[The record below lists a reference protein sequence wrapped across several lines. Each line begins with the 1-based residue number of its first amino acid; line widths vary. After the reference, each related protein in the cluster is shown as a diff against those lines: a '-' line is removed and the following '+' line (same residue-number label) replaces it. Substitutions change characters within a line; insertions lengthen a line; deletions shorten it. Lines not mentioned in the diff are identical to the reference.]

1 MTMAAAIEG
10 RTARTSA
17 QTEPSRV
24 AAVDIVADLG
34 RAEPIWRGLEAQ
46 QPFHT
51 PYQRFDFLAA
61 WQRQVGE
68 REGLRPF
75 IVIAADAERRPL
87 LLLPLAYGRR
97 HGVNIASFMGD
108 KHATFNMALWNG
120 EFAASAT
127 RSDMETLVSMI
138 SAHGDADVLALHQ
151 QPPLWRNVSNPM
163 ALLPRQASVND
174 CPLLVMEPGAAPAAL
189 ISNSFRRRLKG
200 KERKLQSLPGYRY
213 HRADSEAGIT
223 RLLDWF
229 FRVKPLRM
237 AEQKLP
243 NVFADP
249 GVEDFIRSACTTPL
263 TGGGHAIDIHALE
276 CDEEVIAI
284 FAGVA
289 DGHRF
294 SMMFNTYTMSP
305 SSKYS
310 PGLILMRDIIDHY
323 AAQDYRAL
331 DLGIGSDDYK
341 RLFCKSDEPI
351 FDSFL
356 PLSLRG
362 KMAAAAMAGLNRAKR
377 LVKHN
382 PALFVM
388 AQKLRGALR

>member
-1 MTMAAAIEG
+1 MTMAAAIDG
-10 RTARTSA
+10 RTARPAHS
-17 QTEPSRV
+17 EPSRI
-24 AAVDIVADLG
+24 AVIDIVADL
-34 RAEPIWRGLEAQ
+34 AEAESTWRHLEAQ
-46 QPFHT
+46 QCHT

-87 LLLPLAYGRR
+87 LLLPLTHARQ
-97 HGVNIASFMGD
+97 HSINIASFMGG
-108 KHATFNMALWNG
+108 KHTTFNMALWND
-120 EFAASAT
+120 EFAAGAT
-127 RSDMETLVSMI
+127 RSDMEALVSMI
-138 SAHGDADVLALHQ
+138 STSGAADVLALHR
-151 QPPLWRNVSNPM
+151 QPERWRETPNPI
-163 ALLPRQASVND
+163 ALLPHQASAND
-174 CPLLVMEPGAAPAAL
+174 CPLLVMEPGATPAAL

-213 HRADSEAGIT
+213 HRASTEAEIA

-229 FRVKPLRM
+229 FQVKPLRM

-249 GVEDFIRSACTTPL
+249 GVEDFIRAGCMTPL
-263 TGGGHAIDIHALE
+263 RDGSHAIDIHALE
-276 CDEEVIAI
+276 CDAEVIAI

-310 PGLILMRDIIDHY
+310 PGLILMRNIIDHY
-323 AAQDYRAL
+323 AAQGYRAL

-351 FDSFL
+351 FDSFV
-356 PLSLRG
+356 PLTARG
-362 KMAAAAMAGLNRAKR
+362 RMAAAAMAGLNRAKR
-377 LVKHN
+377 MVKHN
-382 PALFVM
+382 PALFEM